1 VVEPNLQAAIRS
13 GEIESATAST
23 AAAARSRVAA
33 VHLIPPGI
41 GYLAGVRTVLY
52 LHGFA
57 SSPAGRKI
65 ALLRKALPADQ
76 YRVVAPDLN
85 RPSFEKLD
93 FQAIVASVLAV
104 AEADPP
110 AVVVGSSLG
119 ALAALEAARRGV
131 RAPLVLVAPA
141 LAFGRRWVEKLA
153 PGDPIPFLHH
163 GEGRKI
169 PIHRRFFEQMAS
181 LSVDKDPPAQPV
193 TVVMGVKDESVPFE
207 GVYATWRRWESS
219 GGLAKGSHFIAI
231 PDGDHGLV
239 DHVDRIADE
248 VRASAASG

>member
-1 VVEPNLQAAIRS
+1 
-13 GEIESATAST
+13 
-23 AAAARSRVAA
+23 
-33 VHLIPPGI
+33 
-41 GYLAGVRTVLY
+41 VRTVLY

-76 YRVVAPDLN
+76 HRIVAPDLN
-85 RPSFEKLD
+85 RPSFGKLD
-93 FQAIVASVLAV
+93 FEAIVAAAIEA

-119 ALAALEAARRGV
+119 ALAALEASRCGV
-131 RAPLVLVAPA
+131 EAPLVLIAPA
-141 LAFGRRWVEKLA
+141 LAFGRRWTRQLA

-163 GEGRKI
+163 GENREI

-181 LSVDKDPPAQPV
+181 LSVDRDPPQPPV

-207 GVYATWRRWESS
+207 GVYETWRRWEAS
-219 GGLAKGSHFIAI
+219 GGLAKGSRFIAI

-239 DHVDRIADE
+239 DHVDRIAEE

>member
-1 VVEPNLQAAIRS
+1 
-13 GEIESATAST
+13 
-23 AAAARSRVAA
+23 
-33 VHLIPPGI
+33 
-41 GYLAGVRTVLY
+41 VRTVLY

-65 ALLRKALPADQ
+65 ALLKKALPADQ
-76 YRVVAPDLN
+76 FRVVAPDLN
-85 RPSFEKLD
+85 RPSFAKLD
-93 FQAIVASVLAV
+93 FEAIVAAALDA

-119 ALAALEAARRGV
+119 ALAALEASRRGMA
-131 RAPLVLVAPA
+131 APLVLVAPA
-141 LAFGRRWVEKLA
+141 LAFGRRWIEKLA

-163 GEGRKI
+163 GENREI

-181 LSVDKDPPAQPV
+181 LSVDRDPPAQRV
-193 TVVMGVKDESVPFE
+193 VVVMGVKDESVPFD
-207 GVYATWRRWESS
+207 GVYATWRRWEAS
-219 GGLAKGSHFIAI
+219 GGLAKGSRFIAI

-239 DHVDRIADE
+239 GHVDRITEA